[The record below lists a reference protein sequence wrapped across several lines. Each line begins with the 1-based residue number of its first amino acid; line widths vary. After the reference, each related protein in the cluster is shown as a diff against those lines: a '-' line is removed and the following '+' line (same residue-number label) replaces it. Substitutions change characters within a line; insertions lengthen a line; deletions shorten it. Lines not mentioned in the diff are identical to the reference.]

1 MIDSCILCGDM
12 PTTNHGY
19 LVVCEGESYCGHLY
33 DLTDEIQ
40 VVFTPPGHAKEVRW
54 SIRY

>member
-19 LVVCEGESYCGHLY
+19 LVVCEGESYCGHPY